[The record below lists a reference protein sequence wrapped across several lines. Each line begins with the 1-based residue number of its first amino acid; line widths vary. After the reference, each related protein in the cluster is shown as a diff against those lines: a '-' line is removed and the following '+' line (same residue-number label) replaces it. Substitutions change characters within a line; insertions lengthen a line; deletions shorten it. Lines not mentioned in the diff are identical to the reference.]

1 MRLSTLN
8 DALPIVAAAYGRKF
22 GVKVRVGGQNAFTDG
37 QSINI
42 PGLSEEV
49 RSRTLAYGYLAHEA
63 GHVRFTDFTQARHPQ
78 PLGKLLEGVIED
90 IRIEAAMITT
100 YPGTRKTLDAVL
112 EHLIEAGRMQPP
124 SDQDPPGQVLGNAV
138 LLIGRYHYRRQ
149 SALQMHSQQSE
160 EVLSQVFG
168 QQFVRQLHGLLAE
181 IPGLTC
187 TAETM
192 ALAQRIISL
201 LESLS
206 QGQSP
211 EQANAA
217 DQPDNQPADDH
228 AADDQASGKDDSQ
241 EGQLASGEDCA
252 GASADEGADAEAS
265 AATDADSGDEGH
277 HEQPADSTLQ
287 QGSTSQ
293 QGCSSEQDSS
303 LAAQAAQA
311 ALQADKDALPEDLFE
326 AVGNILQSHSSDD
339 TQLLPTVQSYQG
351 DAELG
356 KEALERVKVH
366 SAHLNAQL
374 QGLVQSQR
382 LTRSRTAR
390 SGRRLS
396 AKHLHRAGVA
406 DSRIFRTSRAQPA
419 PNTALHLL
427 IDLSLSMQGGPDRL
441 ALDAAMSLAL
451 ALESINGVSRA
462 VSVFPG

>member
-1 MRLSTLN
+1 
-8 DALPIVAAAYGRKF
+8 
-22 GVKVRVGGQNAFTDG
+22 
-37 QSINI
+37 
-42 PGLSEEV
+42 
-49 RSRTLAYGYLAHEA
+49 
-63 GHVRFTDFTQARHPQ
+63 
-78 PLGKLLEGVIED
+78 
-90 IRIEAAMITT
+90 
-100 YPGTRKTLDAVL
+100 AVL

-201 LESLS
+201 LESLL

-217 DQPDNQPADDH
+217 DQPDNQPAGDH
-228 AADDQASGKDDSQ
+228 TADDQASGKDNSAQDDSYQ
-241 EGQLASGEDCA
+241 EGQQASGEDCA
-252 GASADEGADAEAS
+252 GASADDGADAKAS
-265 AATDADSGDEGH
+265 AATDADSGDEDH
-277 HEQPADSTLQ
+277 HKQSADSTSQ
-287 QGSTSQ
+287 QGSTSE
-293 QGCSSEQDSS
+293 QGSSSGPDSS

-339 TQLLPTVQSYQG
+339 TQLLPTAQSYQG

-406 DSRIFRTSRAQPA
+406 DSRIFRASRAQPA